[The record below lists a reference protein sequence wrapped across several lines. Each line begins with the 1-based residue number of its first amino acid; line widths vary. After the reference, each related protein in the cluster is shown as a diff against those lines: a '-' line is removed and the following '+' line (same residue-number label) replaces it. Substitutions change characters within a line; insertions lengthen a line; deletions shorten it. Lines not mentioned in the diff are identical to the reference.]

1 MCGIAGLVARDPTDP
16 LPRERIDAM
25 TDVLAHRGP
34 DDRGIFLDRGAALG
48 HRRLAIIDLA
58 GGHQPLGN
66 EDGTIQVVFNGEIY
80 NFQQLANDLAA
91 RGHVFRTAS
100 DTECLVHLYEEV
112 GDALVDKLRGMF
124 AFAIWDCAKEHLL
137 LARDP
142 IGKKP
147 LYYRVSS
154 RGLAFGSELKA
165 VLRAF
170 DDSVQPDLAA
180 IDAYLALGYVPSPL
194 TAVAGVAK
202 LEPGSCLRFERATGA
217 VRRWRFFDPADIF
230 ADREPALELDEA
242 LLAEL
247 DSALTEATSIRL
259 ISDVPLG
266 AFLSGGLDS
275 SAVVAFMARSSSN
288 RVRTFTIGFDEA
300 RHDETAD
307 ARRVAEHLGTL
318 HSSSSVRADAV
329 AILPDLVWH
338 FDEPFA
344 DSSAIPTYYVC
355 REARR
360 WVTVALSG
368 DGGDE
373 LFGGYNRY
381 VTEDNAWYF
390 AVPPPIRAVISAM
403 AATTPP
409 GFPGREFARY
419 GGASAEDRYL
429 RRLEIFPLEERRRL
443 LAAEARREIGE
454 GWSVEERLLKV
465 MRLASHRSIQDRMML
480 VDYRYYLPD
489 DIMVKVDRMAM
500 AHGLETRAPLLDKVL
515 VSTVGRWGNRLK
527 IRSRETKAVLRRV
540 LERMLPPETLTKSK
554 HGFSAPVAEWLR
566 GPLAPALSGAVAAL
580 GARGLFDARELQRLA
595 AEHLSGRRDHHARLY
610 ALLMLELW
618 YGTYVDRIPGRA
630 AAVDAYQALLP

>member
-1 MCGIAGLVARDPTDP
+1 MCGIAGFISRDPTDP

-34 DDRGIFLDRGAALG
+34 DDRGVFLDRGAALG
-48 HRRLAIIDLA
+48 HRRLAIIDLS

-80 NFQQLANDLAA
+80 NFQELANDLAA

-124 AFAIWDCAKEHLL
+124 AFAVWDRAKGRLL
-137 LARDP
+137 LARDH

-147 LYYRVSS
+147 LYYQVSS

-170 DDSVQPDLAA
+170 DGGIRPDLAA

-202 LEPGSCLRFERATGA
+202 LEPGSCLSFERATGA
-217 VRRWRFFDPADIF
+217 VRRWRFFDPTDIF
-230 ADREPALELDEA
+230 ADPASPVADEEA
-242 LLAEL
+242 CVAEL
-247 DSALTEATSIRL
+247 DRALEEATSVRL
-259 ISDVPLG
+259 VSDVPIG

-275 SAVVAFMARSSSN
+275 SAVVAFMSCASSG

-300 RHDETAD
+300 HHDETVD
-307 ARRVAEHLGTL
+307 AQRVAEYLGTL
-318 HSSSSVRADAV
+318 HLQSSVRADAL

-360 WVTVALSG
+360 LVTVALSG

-373 LFGGYNRY
+373 LFGGYRRY
-381 VTEDNAWYF
+381 VAEDNPWYF
-390 AVPPPIRAVISAM
+390 VVPRPIRTLVSAV
-403 AATTPP
+403 AAIAPA

-419 GGASAEDRYL
+419 AGASPEERYL
-429 RRLEIFPLEERRRL
+429 RRVEIFPAEERRGVFT
-443 LAAEARREIGE
+443 AEARREMGA
-454 GWSVEERLLKV
+454 GWSVEERLLDV
-465 MRLASHRSIQDRMML
+465 MRLASRRSLEDRMML

-515 VSTVGRWGNRLK
+515 VSMVGRWGSSLK
-527 IRSRETKAVLRRV
+527 IRGRETKAILRRV
-540 LERMLPPETLTKSK
+540 LDRKLPPETLTKSK

-566 GPLAPALSGAVAAL
+566 GPLAPALSRVAASL
-580 GARGLFDARELQRLA
+580 NARGLIELREARRLVS
-595 AEHLSGRRDHHARLY
+595 EHLSGRRDHHARLF

-618 YGTYVDRIPGRA
+618 YGTYVDRTPGRE
-630 AAVDAYQALLP
+630 AAVDAFQTLLS